1 MRDSL
6 SEKLVNS
13 FTSDC
18 EICIS
23 NMSESKY
30 KLRSCVKHG
39 GKRVQFRA
47 LDPRPPSAPAGD
59 NTPHNYQTHDFTE
72 MKRLLEE
79 PKKRKK
85 VLEET
90 SQLEQMRKK
99 VEVPHLRNAVL
110 EKSAVQ
116 DPQQDP

>member
-13 FTSDC
+13 YTSNC

-72 MKRLLEE
+72 N
-79 PKKRKK
+79 
-85 VLEET
+85 ET
-90 SQLEQMRKK
+90 SVRGTKK
-99 VEVPHLRNAVL
+99 KKESP
-110 EKSAVQ
+110 
-116 DPQQDP
+116 